1 MICFLVIEVNGVLVV
16 FNGWGKNRAARSKEE
31 SGRKGKMRKKERKMR
46 VVLGKFG
53 NI

>member
-1 MICFLVIEVNGVLVV
+1 MDGERIEQRG
-16 FNGWGKNRAARSKEE
+16 SKEE